1 MYMDQPTPS
10 ARLMSNLQHTE
21 SKDVVVTLQPE
32 IRDYLRQFEEAIEGA
47 QHLVEGLS
55 PEQLEWKE
63 GPDRWSIAECL
74 SHLNVTA
81 DQYYPAIDRSM
92 RRARERELL
101 GKGPFRHGFLMNR
114 FIAMLEPP
122 PGRSFKAPRNFKP
135 RARNLANEIGIFFAH
150 QEAIMKRVRQADG
163 LDLARVKLV
172 SPVSKW
178 LRMSLGQCFA
188 LLAAH
193 QRRHLWQSARVKE
206 ALRRK

>member
-1 MYMDQPTPS
+1 
-10 ARLMSNLQHTE
+10 MSNLEHTE
-21 SKDVVVTLQPE
+21 SKDVVEALQPE

-55 PEQLEWKE
+55 REQLEWKE

-193 QRRHLWQSARVKE
+193 QRRHLWQSARVRE
-206 ALRRK
+206 ALKRSEK

>member
-1 MYMDQPTPS
+1 
-10 ARLMSNLQHTE
+10 MSNLEHTE
-21 SKDVVVTLQPE
+21 SKEVVEALQPE
-32 IRDYLRQFEEAIEGA
+32 IRNYLRQFEEATESV

-55 PEQLEWKE
+55 RDQLEWKE

-92 RRARERELL
+92 RRARERGLL

-122 PGRSFKAPRNFKP
+122 PGRSFKAPRNFRP
-135 RARNLANEIGIFFAH
+135 RARNLADEVGTFFVH

-172 SPVSKW
+172 SPASRL

-188 LLAAH
+188 LLATH
-193 QRRHLWQSARVKE
+193 ERRHLWQSARVKE
-206 ALRRK
+206 ALERGSKGEVSGEK

>member
-1 MYMDQPTPS
+1 
-10 ARLMSNLQHTE
+10 MSNVEHTE
-21 SKDVVVTLQPE
+21 SNEVVEALQPE
-32 IRDYLRQFEEAIEGA
+32 IRDYLRQFKDAIEGV

-55 PEQLEWKE
+55 PEQLEWRE

-92 RRARERELL
+92 RRARERGLL

-122 PGRSFKAPRNFKP
+122 PRRSFKAPQNFRP
-135 RARNLANEIGIFFAH
+135 RAKNLANEVGIFFAH
-150 QEAIMKRVRQADG
+150 QDAIMKRVRQADG
-163 LDLARVKLV
+163 LDLARVRLV
-172 SPVSKW
+172 SPVSRW
-178 LRMSLGQCFA
+178 LRMSLGQSFA

-193 QRRHLWQSARVKE
+193 ERRHLWQSARVKE
-206 ALRRK
+206 ALKRGT

>member
-1 MYMDQPTPS
+1 
-10 ARLMSNLQHTE
+10 MSNLEHTE
-21 SKDVVVTLQPE
+21 SNEVVEALQPE
-32 IRDYLRQFEEAIEGA
+32 IRDYLRQFEEAIQTA

-55 PEQLEWKE
+55 RKQLEWKE

-92 RRARERELL
+92 RRARERGLL

-163 LDLARVKLV
+163 LDLARVRLV
-172 SPVSKW
+172 SPVSRW

-188 LLAAH
+188 LLATH

-206 ALRRK
+206 ALTRSEKY

>member
-1 MYMDQPTPS
+1 
-10 ARLMSNLQHTE
+10 MSNLEHTE
-21 SKDVVVTLQPE
+21 SNEVVEALQPE
-32 IRDYLRQFEEAIEGA
+32 IRDYLRQFEEAIQNA

-55 PEQLEWKE
+55 REQLEWKE

-92 RRARERELL
+92 RRARERGLL

-122 PGRSFKAPRNFKP
+122 PGRSFKAPRNFRP
-135 RARNLANEIGIFFAH
+135 RARNLADEIGTFFVH

-172 SPVSKW
+172 SPVSRW

-188 LLAAH
+188 LLATH

-206 ALRRK
+206 ALKRSKKY

>member
-1 MYMDQPTPS
+1 
-10 ARLMSNLQHTE
+10 MSNLEHTE
-21 SKDVVVTLQPE
+21 SKDVVEALQPE

-193 QRRHLWQSARVKE
+193 QRRHLWQSARVRE
-206 ALRRK
+206 ALKRSKKY

>member
-1 MYMDQPTPS
+1 
-10 ARLMSNLQHTE
+10 MSNLEHTE
-21 SKDVVVTLQPE
+21 SKEVVEALQPE
-32 IRDYLRQFEEAIEGA
+32 IRNYLRQFEEATESA

-55 PEQLEWKE
+55 RDQLEWKE

-92 RRARERELL
+92 RRARERGLL

-122 PGRSFKAPRNFKP
+122 PGRSFKAPQNFRP
-135 RARNLANEIGIFFAH
+135 RARNLADEVGTFFVH

-172 SPVSKW
+172 SPASRL

-188 LLAAH
+188 FLATH
-193 QRRHLWQSARVKE
+193 ERRHLWQSARVKE
-206 ALRRK
+206 ALERGSKGEVRGEK

>member
-1 MYMDQPTPS
+1 
-10 ARLMSNLQHTE
+10 MSNLEHTE
-21 SKDVVVTLQPE
+21 SKDVVEALQPE

-55 PEQLEWKE
+55 REQLEWKE

-172 SPVSKW
+172 SPVSRW

-193 QRRHLWQSARVKE
+193 QRRNLWQSARVRE
-206 ALRRK
+206 ALKRSKK

>member
-1 MYMDQPTPS
+1 
-10 ARLMSNLQHTE
+10 MSNLQHTE
-21 SKDVVVTLQPE
+21 SKDVVETLQPE
-32 IRDYLRQFEEAIEGA
+32 IRDYLRQFQEAIEGA

-150 QEAIMKRVRQADG
+150 QDAIMKRVRQADG

-172 SPVSKW
+172 SPVSRW

-206 ALRRK
+206 ALKRSKKY